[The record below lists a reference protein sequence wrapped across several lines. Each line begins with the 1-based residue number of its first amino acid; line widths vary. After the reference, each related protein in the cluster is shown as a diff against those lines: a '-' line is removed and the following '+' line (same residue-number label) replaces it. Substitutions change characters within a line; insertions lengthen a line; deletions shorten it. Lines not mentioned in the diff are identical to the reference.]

1 MRVAVFRTRKAR
13 IFPSISSRHA
23 LSAQTA
29 HPLHARGQEC
39 PRHTGDFVA
48 DSRGRLSIRGAQYAD
63 PLHAR
68 GQECPRHTGIVVAIL
83 MVAVLLSGCAVG
95 PHYKRPAASVPD
107 TWKGEG
113 PWQMAAP
120 KDAIPKGSWWQIYHD
135 AELERLEREL
145 LHANQSLAAAQDR
158 LLQSRSAARIA
169 SSAFFPAVSADPS
182 GERQRLSGNR
192 PLSGST
198 VALTPVTQNVFSIPF
213 SASYE
218 VDLFGRVRRNLEAA
232 NASLQGSAADLG
244 NVRLVLTAELAADYF
259 NLRELDREAG
269 VVRQSVE
276 IQQKG
281 LDLVNRR
288 HDGGV
293 ASGLEVAQQQ
303 ALLDS
308 TATQLQLVLQQRAQY
323 EHAIAVLTGKPASVF
338 TLAEAPF
345 EVTPPAIPTGV
356 PSEILERRPDVA
368 TSERQM
374 AYQNAQVGL
383 ATAAFYPHITL
394 SGSGG
399 LESRD
404 IATLASAPSLF
415 WALGGDLLQPIF
427 NGGQNRANLALKRA
441 AYDESVANYRES
453 VLEAFQQVEDG
464 LSGLALLD
472 QAAKTQATAVEAS
485 RRALDIA
492 NSRYVGGVTTYL
504 DVITAQSTLLTNER
518 LASQLLGQQM
528 VTSVYLVKALGG
540 GWDASQIQ
548 NERVR
553 PQAIQAVQQ

>member
-1 MRVAVFRTRKAR
+1 VRVAVFRTRKAR
-13 IFPSISSRHA
+13 IFPSISSRRA

-48 DSRGRLSIRGAQYAD
+48 DSRGRLSLRG
-63 PLHAR
+63 
-68 GQECPRHTGIVVAIL
+68 VL
-83 MVAVLLSGCAVG
+83 MVAALLSGCAVG

-120 KDAIPKGSWWQIYHD
+120 KDAIPKGNWWQIYHD

-145 LHANQSLAAAQDR
+145 LQANQSLAAAQDR

-169 SSAFFPAVSADPS
+169 SSAFFPAVNADPS

-345 EVTPPAIPTGV
+345 EVTPPPIPTGV